1 MFRSP
6 ASRILALLV
15 VLAVGPA
22 LAGCGGGGGGDGGN
36 GSTGAD
42 VLYVDVAKGL
52 DGNPGTEAAPFQSIS
67 RALQSVQ
74 TAPAR
79 EAGTRIRIEPGV
91 YDSCCET
98 FPLVVPSGVV
108 LEKIG
113 LGSSPVIRG
122 GGAIPPAYGT
132 GFTAAVVVEAY
143 AMVRGLEITNT
154 LGTASPPFHYGVL
167 MGGDEAAVINCS
179 VVNSE
184 AGGIRVVAGNDI
196 LIDSCSIGGHTTGV
210 GLHFAGGGVG
220 GRVSSTGITFN
231 RIGVE
236 YDAPGAALHG
246 EASPQGRVQIF
257 GNSDTDVWVA
267 PGIVVDARGCNWDA
281 VPPQAST
288 TDVGGGI
295 DIFHPDGQTG
305 IDVSDFGPVVI

>member
-1 MFRSP
+1 MIHAIAPRP
-6 ASRILALLV
+6 LTLLV
-15 VLAVGPA
+15 ATALTVA
-22 LAGCGGGGGGDGGN
+22 LAGCGDGGGE
-36 GSTGAD
+36 SSGAH
-42 VLYVDVAKGL
+42 VLYVDVLVGD
-52 DGNPGTEAAPFQSIS
+52 DGNPGTEATPFRSIT
-67 RALQSVQ
+67 RALTEAR

-91 YDSCCET
+91 YDSCWET

-108 LEKIG
+108 LDKIG
-113 LGSSPVIRG
+113 QGSSPVIRG
-122 GGAIPPAYGT
+122 GGAIPPVHGS

-143 AMVRGLEITNT
+143 ATVRGLEITNT
-154 LGTASPPFHYGVL
+154 LGTATPPFHYGVL
-167 MGGDEAAVINCS
+167 MAGDEAAVIGCS
-179 VVNSE
+179 VVGSGS
-184 AGGIRVVAGNDI
+184 GGIRVVAGDDI
-196 LIDSCSIGGHTTGV
+196 LIDSCSIGLHVSGV

-220 GRVSSTGITFN
+220 GRVLSSVISQN

-246 EASPQGRVQIF
+246 AASPDRRVQIHD
-257 GNSDTDVWVA
+257 NSDTDVWVA

-305 IDVSDFGPVVI
+305 IDVTDAGPVVI